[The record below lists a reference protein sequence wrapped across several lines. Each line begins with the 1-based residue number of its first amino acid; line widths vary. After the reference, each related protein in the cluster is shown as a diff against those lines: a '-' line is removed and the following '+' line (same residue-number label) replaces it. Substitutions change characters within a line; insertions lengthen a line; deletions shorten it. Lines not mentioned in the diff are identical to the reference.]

1 MADDGFALAW
11 PHHAT
16 LSLLRFL
23 GLWVIMLPPKK
34 LFVRQSVLEMVNQ
47 YINTWWHQ
55 LLINGST
62 LQRAPIHRKCNAVI
76 ICRKYN
82 VDTQRIMLGFQL
94 FEMWGKY
101 ILYCKSHQLCK
112 TYPFSDVTAI
122 SVQKGNLANLF
133 CRQLRCNHA
142 SLFRRQGNEK
152 HSCASWQNANW
163 VGLKVTSPKK
173 RCDLDL
179 LITSNPEGFDPFCL
193 SFSHLPLFVSFLGK
207 FWEAEA
213 SSRLLRLHISFF
225 LQLTA
230 ATGVAFWKK
239 L

>member
-142 SLFRRQGNEK
+142 SLFRHQGNEK

-163 VGLKVTSPKK
+163 VGLKVTSPKNAV
-173 RCDLDL
+173 
-179 LITSNPEGFDPFCL
+179 T
-193 SFSHLPLFVSFLGK
+193 
-207 FWEAEA
+207 
-213 SSRLLRLHISFF
+213 
-225 LQLTA
+225 
-230 ATGVAFWKK
+230 
-239 L
+239 

>member
-1 MADDGFALAW
+1 
-11 PHHAT
+11 
-16 LSLLRFL
+16 
-23 GLWVIMLPPKK
+23 
-34 LFVRQSVLEMVNQ
+34 MVNQ

-101 ILYCKSHQLCK
+101 ILYYKSHQLCK
-112 TYPFSDVTAI
+112 TYPFSHYH
-122 SVQKGNLANLF
+122 SK
-133 CRQLRCNHA
+133 
-142 SLFRRQGNEK
+142 FRAKRK
-152 HSCASWQNANW
+152 SCKSFLPTITMQPCFSFPTSGQWKAFLCILTKCKLSW
-163 VGLKVTSPKK
+163 PKSYLTQK

-193 SFSHLPLFVSFLGK
+193 SFSHLLFFVSFLGK